1 MDTAKLVVGND
12 GKAIMIKDDVNS
24 KWKEELSKPLNLS
37 ETKKKVIPKLHLLA
51 KGMIPLE
58 GYSLI
63 TTFNH
68 YNIQSEEKEDLIA
81 LRDAMWY
88 NAGHPVNVSF
98 KKESAC
104 SNTVKHLL
112 VEAGLG
118 SVAAKLPYI
127 EPEVRKAKSYI
138 TVLETVSPIIKRVG
152 RPIEVVTVNNPPIHL
167 RSLDSRENVLNS
179 IKHWCTRNAGN
190 VAFCFGFYMA
200 MVENGDQFEGA
211 RNLETSYSLKALKE
225 TYIGSYCV
233 ET

>member
-1 MDTAKLVVGND
+1 
-12 GKAIMIKDDVNS
+12 
-24 KWKEELSKPLNLS
+24 
-37 ETKKKVIPKLHLLA
+37 
-51 KGMIPLE
+51 MIPLE

-68 YNIQSEEKEDLIA
+68 YNIQSEEVFTAVENQVWKEDLIA

-138 TVLETVSPIIKRVG
+138 TVLETVSPIIKRAYLENFPVG